1 MAIRN
6 IVARRKDLTTVFIEA
21 GVEDLLQTAMKR
33 TQRAPTVEIKAALR
47 DLGCQVQ
54 LHEEWTG
61 KGASMTNWNKKK
73 MREKTKR
80 TSNKKWLQMKKR
92 DP

>member
-1 MAIRN
+1 MWTQRQASMAIRN

-61 KGASMTNWNKKK
+61 KGASMTN
-73 MREKTKR
+73 
-80 TSNKKWLQMKKR
+80 
-92 DP
+92 